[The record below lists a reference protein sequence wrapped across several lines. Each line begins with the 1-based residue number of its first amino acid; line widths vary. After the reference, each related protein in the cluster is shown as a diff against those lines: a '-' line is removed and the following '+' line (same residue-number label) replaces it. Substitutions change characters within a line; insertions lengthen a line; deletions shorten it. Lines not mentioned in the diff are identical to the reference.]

1 MNIEELKKVKTLYIG
16 KEILYFNEVDSTQK
30 EAERRI
36 SSNIAKN
43 GEIIIANKQIAG
55 KGTHGRKWYT
65 GENENIAFSLVLFP
79 NCNINKFKDLTLIIA
94 ECMVNTLKQLYNIDV
109 QIKNPNDIIYN
120 NLKLGGILTQTVT
133 VNEIVKNLVIGIGVN
148 VNQLNFVEEI
158 KNIATSLK
166 REFINIEFSR
176 EDIIKEFCEK
186 FEIEY
191 SKMLK

>member
-65 GENENIAFSLVLFP
+65 GESENIAFSLVLFP

-94 ECMVNTLKQLYNIDV
+94 ECMVDTLKQLYNIDV

-133 VNEIVKNLVIGIGVN
+133 VNEIVKNLVIGIGLN
-148 VNQLNFVEEI
+148 VNQLIFIDEI

-166 REFINIEFSR
+166 REFVDIEFSR

>member
-1 MNIEELKKVKTLYIG
+1 MNIEELKNIETLYIG

-65 GENENIAFSLVLFP
+65 EENENIAFSLVLFP

-133 VNEIVKNLVIGIGVN
+133 VAEIVKNLVIGIGLN